1 MSADKQTH
9 RKNRKSRSD
18 FQRLS
23 RHFMSGLLRSLFII
37 HKPAR
42 SGQAGFV
49 LPTTV
54 LLLLVLTLTVGAMGF
69 RTFSRSSS
77 VIAQREQ
84 QVIDSAAAPVI
95 DRAKAKLEYLFS
107 RDTRFP
113 GGVPASDVIAS
124 MMLNGGNGIPTLAND
139 PYQFPGETRL
149 DLDGDKILDN
159 AWVFETDVDG
169 NGTTDPDEVV
179 VYSILM
185 DDAKGAGVGLVSIT
199 DSDDKAKARALVT
212 RNGPINTAEALSGC
226 GAFRAPE
233 EGWQGLDSSTLQ
245 KNFQVTAFVANRNN
259 VNRTAS
265 TIEFQQVR
273 QADKGNKWGA
283 WFKYDIEV
291 NPGSS
296 RNFFWN
302 GAMHTEG
309 SLLAN
314 EKFIARM
321 ISSHNSCL
329 YTQDASEITLAESAN
344 QDFQGQ
350 LIAARTGPN
359 NTSGT
364 SAEFHLFNGNG
375 TQPIITGGSGAS
387 SYLKVELKTDN
398 DSVADGASLADILLD
413 PIKLLTDNVSAHR
426 SPRAGINNRA
436 GDWKDGGFFKKR
448 RVYNDNSPTPYLDD
462 TYRADNRYGPKASY
476 DKANKIPVGKK
487 IGDKIPDTEKALV
500 ALDVDNSIYGLDGY
514 WERRSIGKGLRVL
527 VGQRLELGDT
537 FGWKGDKEPLYPP
550 NARPNTGYDPEDGK
564 PNNNLYRSSGNT
576 NDDNGDKDDVFTE
589 EIQRRSLYDNLAAVQ
604 GMVVY
609 HHQSDKGQ
617 LPLACMA
624 STVHPGTKETLEA
637 SRTFSYYP
645 GTTKI
650 NADFLTGEGTNG
662 WEFDFYSSFS
672 SKIAST
678 APLGIAL
685 RNLAYFAGDPQGG
698 APSFPPVQEDTS
710 VTSVV
715 HPYPYQAMWGD
726 FSNLRRVL
734 NSLDSGSTYA
744 ALSPADQSTLHSASC
759 TLGLLAYNINSQKDY
774 GGASLKTYI
783 PSNGDANG
791 FGKSLLD
798 LIGAGNNGPIGGT
811 DAATGCVSSPGTT
824 PGGES
829 YDYNCSGIVVNK
841 EYISDHPFLSAG
853 EKKAAKLLGN
863 LGQINRD
870 RTFGFLPSNSSVY
883 TQYVGKAGGQAKYM
897 VPIPTE
903 CNPETNPEIKAV
915 FSSDKGNGLTDSRLA
930 IALFCAPVAP
940 KYPSLYYLFP
950 TTPHSHKGGDYA
962 QLDTEEYI
970 KPPSYSPDYISRSS
984 VNGSVNDKY
993 KVIGDGSLEATG
1005 VGSIKLEPRPLLNWR
1020 LPKEDASTFDLESMR
1035 ISTPD
1040 GTKRVSLLDKA
1051 MFEPRENMSIRLLDF
1066 NVDLLSKEKNGTGSS
1081 ADHWISDIDG
1091 IVYAF
1096 REDAVREDAIV
1107 RPKASGVDW
1116 NACNEWNESHA
1127 PYGDVLS
1134 SSRRNC
1140 RMKVISTYPFL
1151 QDPPL
1156 ADVNLIST
1164 KPVDFYADP
1173 DRRPNGFRLV
1183 NGISLNRT
1191 GDILSGMTFVS
1202 DNSVYVKGDF
1212 NLHKSS
1218 TAAGACADLLEE
1230 FDKRLDDNCDG
1241 IEDNPDLFYNG
1252 RTGDTGL
1259 PTSARGFN
1267 YDKFAEPS
1275 ADSWRPVEI
1284 VGDAVGILSGR
1295 FRDGNIQDGFVEERR
1310 DSRRLG
1316 EPTYG
1321 SSKSRGNGISSYM
1334 NQNRVEGN
1342 ETNTTMPDKLAWQHT
1357 KPKDVKT
1364 PIVIDRSGSMMRADG
1379 TPYPRADLLQF
1390 VDKRDTWNNRRG
1402 ADVELPETT
1411 RVNAVFISGI
1421 VPSQI
1426 GQTYGGLHNFP
1437 RLSEWWQGINLSIS
1451 GGFFQLNFS
1460 NSATAPYD
1468 ADAWEPGSTPT
1479 SESDRISYY
1488 GAADR
1493 SWGYDVGLQ
1502 YAPAGPIARRFVT
1515 IGKPRSE
1522 FYRELPV
1529 EDPYVMNLRCATYTP
1544 TGKAAQLVDPT
1555 AKASCPT

>member
-1 MSADKQTH
+1 MSADKQTR
-9 RKNRKSRSD
+9 RKNRKPRSD
-18 FQRLS
+18 LQRLS
-23 RHFMSGLLRSLFII
+23 SRFMNGLLRSLFLV
-37 HKPAR
+37 HAPAR

-54 LLLLVLTLTVGAMGF
+54 LLILVLTLTVGAMSF

-124 MMLNGGNGIPTLAND
+124 MMLNGGSGIPTLIND
-139 PYQFPGETRL
+139 PYLFPGETRL
-149 DLDGDKILDN
+149 DLDRDGTPDN
-159 AWVFETDVDG
+159 AWLFETDVDG
-169 NGTTDPDEVV
+169 DGTTAPDEVV

-185 DDAKGAGVGLVSIT
+185 DDANDPGTGIVSLT
-199 DSDDKAKARALVT
+199 SSDDAAKARALVT

-265 TIEFQQVR
+265 TLEFQQVR

-291 NPGSS
+291 NPGAS
-296 RNFFWN
+296 RDFFWN

-314 EKFIARM
+314 EKFVARM

-329 YTQDASEITLAESAN
+329 YTQDASEITLAESEN

-350 LIAARTGPN
+350 LIAARTGSKN
-359 NTSGT
+359 ASSTL
-364 SAEFHLFNGNG
+364 AKFHLFNGDG
-375 TQPIITGGSGAS
+375 TQPIVTNGSGAN
-387 SYLKVELKTDN
+387 SYLKVELNSDN
-398 DSVADGASLADILLD
+398 DSVADGANLADILLD
-413 PIKLLTDNVSAHR
+413 PIKLLTENVSTHR

-436 GDWKDGGFFKKR
+436 SNWEDGGFFKKQ
-448 RVYNDNSPTPYLDD
+448 RVYNDNTPTPYLDD
-462 TYRADNRYGPKASY
+462 TYRADNRYGPKSTY
-476 DKANKIPVGKK
+476 DKANKIPVGKT
-487 IGDKIPDTEKALV
+487 IGDGIPDAEESLV
-500 ALDVDNSIYGLDGY
+500 ALDVNNGVYGLDGY
-514 WERRSIGKGLRVL
+514 WERRSIGQGLRVL
-527 VGQRLELGDT
+527 VGQRLELGNT
-537 FGWKGDKEPLYPP
+537 FGWKGNTEALYPP
-550 NARPNTGYDPEDGK
+550 ITPPNAGYDPEDGK
-564 PNNNLYRSSGNT
+564 PNNNKYRSSGDT
-576 NDDNGDKDDVFTE
+576 NGDDGDKDDVFTE
-589 EIQRRSLYDNLAAVQ
+589 EIQRRSLYDNLSAVQ

-617 LPLACMA
+617 LPLACIA
-624 STVHPGTKETLEA
+624 STVHPGTAETVEA
-637 SRTFSYYP
+637 SRTFKNYEGILP
-645 GTTKI
+645 AVLKT
-650 NADFLTGEGTNG
+650 DFLTGEGTNG

-672 SKIAST
+672 GKIAST

-698 APSFPPVQEDTS
+698 APSFPPVQDTS
-710 VTSVV
+710 AV

-734 NSLDSGSTYA
+734 KSLDSGSTYA

-759 TLGLLAYNINSQKDY
+759 TLGLLAYNINSRQNFA
-774 GGASLKTYI
+774 GASLVNYI
-783 PSNGDANG
+783 PSNGVANG

-798 LIGAGNNGPIGGT
+798 LIGAGKSGPISGT
-811 DAATGCVSSPGTT
+811 DAATGCVSAPGTT
-824 PGGES
+824 PSGES
-829 YDYNCSGIVVNK
+829 YDYNCSSLVINK
-841 EYISDHPFLSAG
+841 EYVFDHPSLSTD

-903 CNPETNPEIKAV
+903 CNPETNPEIDGV
-915 FSSDKGNGLTDSRLA
+915 FNGGGGGLTDSRLA
-930 IALFCAPVAP
+930 IALFCAPVKP
-940 KYPSLYYLFP
+940 KYPSLHYLFP
-950 TTPHSHKGGDYA
+950 TTNHSHKGTGAYA
-962 QLDTEEYI
+962 QPDTEEYI
-970 KPPSYSPDYISRSS
+970 KSPRSPDYISRPS
-984 VNGSVNDKY
+984 VNGNVTY
-993 KVIGDGSLEATG
+993 KVVGDGSLANTG
-1005 VGSIKLEPRPLLNWR
+1005 VGSIKLEPRALANWK
-1020 LPKEDASTFDLESMR
+1020 LPKEDTSGSFDPESMK
-1035 ISTPD
+1035 IFAPS
-1040 GTKRVSLLDKA
+1040 GLKKVSLLDKA

-1066 NVDLLSKEKNGTGSS
+1066 DVNLLSKTKNGTGGS

-1107 RPKASGVDW
+1107 RPKASGVNWDNCNDW
-1116 NACNEWNESHA
+1116 AESHA

-1134 SSRRNC
+1134 PSQRNC

-1156 ADVNLIST
+1156 NDINLIST

-1183 NGISLNRT
+1183 NGVSLNRD
-1191 GDILSGMTFVS
+1191 GDTLSGMTFVS
-1202 DNSVYVKGDF
+1202 DNSVYVKGAF

-1218 TAAGACADLLEE
+1218 TAAGTCANLLEE

-1241 IEDNPDLFYNG
+1241 TENISNGFYNG
-1252 RTGDTGL
+1252 RTGDTGS

-1275 ADSWRPVEI
+1275 FDSWRPVEI

-1295 FRDGNIQDGFVEERR
+1295 FRDGNIQDGFVTDRKG
-1310 DSRRLG
+1310 SRRSG
-1316 EPTYG
+1316 EPAYG
-1321 SSKSRGNGISSYM
+1321 GDKSRGNGISSYM
-1334 NQNRVEGN
+1334 NQNRVEGDG
-1342 ETNTTMPDKLAWQHT
+1342 TNFTMPGKTAWQHT
-1357 KPKDVKT
+1357 KPNDVKT
-1364 PIVIDRSGSMMRADG
+1364 PVVIDRDGSIIRTDG
-1379 TPYPRADLLQF
+1379 TSYPRADLLQF
-1390 VDKRDTWNNRRG
+1390 VDERNKWNSRRG

-1437 RLSEWWQGINLSIS
+1437 RLLEWWQGINLYIS

-1460 NSATAPYD
+1460 SAATAPYD

-1515 IGKPRSE
+1515 IGQPRSE

-1529 EDPYVMNLRCATYTP
+1529 EDPYVMNLRCATYIPREKT
-1544 TGKAAQLVDPT
+1544 AQQLVDPT
-1555 AKASCPT
+1555 AAANCPT